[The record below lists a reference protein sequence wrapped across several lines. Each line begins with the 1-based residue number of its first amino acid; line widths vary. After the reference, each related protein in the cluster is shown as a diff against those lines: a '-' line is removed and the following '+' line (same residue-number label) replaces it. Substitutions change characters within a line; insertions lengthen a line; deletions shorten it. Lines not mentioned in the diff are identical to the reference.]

1 VGVSPGNEITGDFV
15 FQGGGH
21 TVDYHPLL
29 KSTYLEKID
38 FQAIVIQFGH
48 VDRAF
53 PGKEK
58 VRSPPSGGG

>member
-1 VGVSPGNEITGDFV
+1 M
-15 FQGGGH
+15 
-21 TVDYHPLL
+21 DYHPLL